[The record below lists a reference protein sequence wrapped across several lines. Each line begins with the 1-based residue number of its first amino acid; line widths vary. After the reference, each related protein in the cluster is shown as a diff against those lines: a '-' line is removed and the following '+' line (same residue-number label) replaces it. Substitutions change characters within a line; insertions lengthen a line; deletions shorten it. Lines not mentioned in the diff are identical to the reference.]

1 MPASFETPSPAGAR
15 TMPHTR
21 TQASRWVWM
30 SLILDAVLIVLFA
43 AQGRKTHE
51 SGMDLGGILLT
62 ALPFLLAWAIS
73 TAVTRPHRTWA
84 QIWPAGVVVWLVTVV
99 GGLALRVAF
108 GGTAALAFQWVTAG
122 ALAVLLLG
130 RRAVTALI
138 LRSRRRSRS

>member
-1 MPASFETPSPAGAR
+1 M
-15 TMPHTR
+15 
-21 TQASRWVWM
+21 WM
-30 SLILDAVLIVLFA
+30 TLTLDAVLIVLFA

-51 SGMDLGGILLT
+51 SGMDLGGLLFT
-62 ALPFLLAWAIS
+62 ALPFLLAWAIA

-108 GGTAALAFQWVTAG
+108 GGTAALAFQAVTAG

-138 LRSRRRSRS
+138 LRWRRRTRS

>member
-1 MPASFETPSPAGAR
+1 MPASSETPLAADAR
-15 TMPHTR
+15 TTR
-21 TQASRWVWM
+21 HAPTRASRWMWM
-30 SLILDAVLIVLFA
+30 NLTLDAVLIVLFA

-51 SGMDLGGILLT
+51 SGTDLGGLLFT
-62 ALPFLLAWAIS
+62 ALPFLLAWAIA
-73 TAVTRPHRTWA
+73 TALTRPHRTWA
-84 QIWPAGVVVWLVTVV
+84 QIWPAGVVVWLVTVA

-138 LRSRRRSRS
+138 LRSRRRRRS